1 MNAAATPWATGLV
14 VTALVSALTAVGVFA
29 FGAALLQVNVVV
41 AVAINLIAVIGSA
54 PTVWRWRATPVW
66 RWVVYGLAAGVALAW
81 IGLLFDAL

>member
-1 MNAAATPWATGLV
+1 MNEAPTPWATGLL
-14 VTALVSALTAVGVFA
+14 VTALVAALTTVGVFA

-41 AVAINLIAVIGSA
+41 AVAINLVAVVGSA

-81 IGLLFDAL
+81 IGLFFDAL